1 MSERERERETWTVG
15 KVVRWATDDFRG
27 RGIDSARLDAELLL
41 AMVLGVERMRIIIEP
56 ERPLATDELAKYRE
70 LIRRRRAR
78 EPIAYLRGEREF
90 YGRSFRVSSDVLI
103 PRPDTETLVDVV
115 LARSA
120 SRSMYARLLDLC
132 TGSGC
137 VAITIARER
146 PNWHVTGV
154 DLSEAALRV
163 ARDNAARLG
172 AIWNVRWLVGDLSAP
187 LGDKERFEVLTANPP
202 YIPDAEVET
211 LEPDVRAFEPRLALA
226 GGPDGL
232 VLTRR
237 VVTDARRLL
246 VPGGLLALEIMAG
259 TSDAVAAL
267 VREAGFEDVAVARD
281 YGGNDRVV
289 SAVAPSR

>member
-1 MSERERERETWTVG
+1 MSEPWTVG

-70 LIRRRRAR
+70 LIRRRRTR

-172 AIWNVRWLVGDLSAP
+172 AVWNVRWLVGDLSAP
-187 LGDKERFEVLTANPP
+187 LGKDERFEVLTANPP

-226 GGPDGL
+226 GGADGL
-232 VLTRR
+232 DVTRR
-237 VVTDARRLL
+237 VISDARRLL

-267 VREAGFEDVAVARD
+267 VRAAGFEDVAVARD

-289 SAVAPSR
+289 SAVAPPA